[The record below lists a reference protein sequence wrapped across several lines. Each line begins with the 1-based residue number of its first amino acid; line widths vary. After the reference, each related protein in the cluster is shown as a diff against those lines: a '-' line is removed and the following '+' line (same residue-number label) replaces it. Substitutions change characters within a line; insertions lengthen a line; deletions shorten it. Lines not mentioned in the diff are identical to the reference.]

1 MRLVIHQP
9 NFLPYVGFFHK
20 LSLADTFVMMD
31 NTQYDKKF
39 TNRNKI
45 KIPDGWSWLTVPI
58 NKEHKF
64 LPNKLVEINNKEN
77 WKEMHWKKITRSYTN
92 SKFFKKN
99 YKSFFEEVYN
109 KEWKFLLELNSELL
123 RQIIDWLGLKIQIIK
138 ESELNING
146 NSTERLVNVCKEL
159 GAETYVSGVGGK
171 EYMNEKL
178 FQKNNI
184 KIEYQKF
191 QCPTYTQIFGGD
203 FIPNLSIIDL
213 LFNNGSKSLPILT
226 DDTNCGV
233 EC

>member
-1 MRLVIHQP
+1 LRLVIHQP

-109 KEWKFLLELNSELL
+109 KEWKFLFELNSELL

-226 DDTNCGV
+226 DDTSCGV
-233 EC
+233 E

>member
-99 YKSFFEEVYN
+99 YKSFFEEVYS
-109 KEWKFLLELNSELL
+109 KEWKFLFELNSELL

-191 QCPTYTQIFGGD
+191 QCPTYTQIFSGD

-226 DDTNCGV
+226 DDTSCGV
-233 EC
+233 E

>member
-109 KEWKFLLELNSELL
+109 KEWKFLFELNSELL

-226 DDTNCGV
+226 DDTSCGV
-233 EC
+233 E

>member
-99 YKSFFEEVYN
+99 YKSFFEEVYS
-109 KEWKFLLELNSELL
+109 KEWKFLFELNSELL

-233 EC
+233 E

>member
-1 MRLVIHQP
+1 LRLVIHQP

-109 KEWKFLLELNSELL
+109 KEWKFLFELNSE
-123 RQIIDWLGLKIQIIK
+123 
-138 ESELNING
+138 SSPN
-146 NSTERLVNVCKEL
+146 
-159 GAETYVSGVGGK
+159 
-171 EYMNEKL
+171 KL
-178 FQKNNI
+178 S
-184 KIEYQKF
+184 KF
-191 QCPTYTQIFGGD
+191 LAFIFSSFG
-203 FIPNLSIIDL
+203 SIII
-213 LFNNGSKSLPILT
+213 SET
-226 DDTNCGV
+226 
-233 EC
+233 

>member
-1 MRLVIHQP
+1 
-9 NFLPYVGFFHK
+9 
-20 LSLADTFVMMD
+20 MMD

-99 YKSFFEEVYN
+99 YKSFFEEVYS
-109 KEWKFLLELNSELL
+109 KEWKFLFELNSELL
-123 RQIIDWLGLKIQIIK
+123 HQIIDWLGLKIQIIK

-213 LFNNGSKSLPILT
+213 LFNNGIS
-226 DDTNCGV
+226 
-233 EC
+233 

>member
-109 KEWKFLLELNSELL
+109 KEWKFLFELNSELL

-203 FIPNLSIIDL
+203 FIPNLSYKNKNFFFKI
-213 LFNNGSKSLPILT
+213 
-226 DDTNCGV
+226 
-233 EC
+233 

>member
-109 KEWKFLLELNSELL
+109 KEWKFLFELNSELL

-213 LFNNGSKSLPILT
+213 LFNNGHKSLPILT

-233 EC
+233 E

>member
-1 MRLVIHQP
+1 LRLVIHQP

-99 YKSFFEEVYN
+99 YKSFFEEVYS
-109 KEWKFLLELNSELL
+109 KEWKFLFELNSELL

-233 EC
+233 E

>member
-1 MRLVIHQP
+1 LRLVIHQP

-99 YKSFFEEVYN
+99 YKSFFEEVYK
-109 KEWKFLLELNSELL
+109 KEWKFLFELNSELL

-233 EC
+233 E

>member
-1 MRLVIHQP
+1 LRLVIHQP

-99 YKSFFEEVYN
+99 YKSFFEEVYS
-109 KEWKFLLELNSELL
+109 KEWKFLFELNSELL

-191 QCPTYTQIFGGD
+191 QCPTYTQIFSGD

-226 DDTNCGV
+226 DDTSCGV
-233 EC
+233 E

>member
-1 MRLVIHQP
+1 
-9 NFLPYVGFFHK
+9 
-20 LSLADTFVMMD
+20 MMD

-99 YKSFFEEVYN
+99 YKSFFEEVYS
-109 KEWKFLLELNSELL
+109 KEWKFLFELNSELL

-213 LFNNGSKSLPILT
+213 LFDNGSKSLPILT

-233 EC
+233 E

>member
-1 MRLVIHQP
+1 
-9 NFLPYVGFFHK
+9 
-20 LSLADTFVMMD
+20 MMD

-213 LFNNGSKSLPILT
+213 LFNNGPKSLPILT
-226 DDTNCGV
+226 DDTSCGV
-233 EC
+233 E

>member
-31 NTQYDKKF
+31 DTQYDKKF

-109 KEWKFLLELNSELL
+109 KEWKFLFELNSELL

-233 EC
+233 E

>member
-1 MRLVIHQP
+1 
-9 NFLPYVGFFHK
+9 
-20 LSLADTFVMMD
+20 MMD

-213 LFNNGSKSLPILT
+213 LFNNGHKSLPILT

-233 EC
+233 E

>member
-99 YKSFFEEVYN
+99 YKSFFEEVYS
-109 KEWKFLLELNSELL
+109 KEWKFLFELNSELL

-191 QCPTYTQIFGGD
+191 QCPTYTQIFSGD

-233 EC
+233 E

>member
-1 MRLVIHQP
+1 LRLVIHQP

-109 KEWKFLLELNSELL
+109 KEWKFLFELNSELL

-226 DDTNCGV
+226 DDTSCGI
-233 EC
+233 E

>member
-1 MRLVIHQP
+1 
-9 NFLPYVGFFHK
+9 
-20 LSLADTFVMMD
+20 MMD

-77 WKEMHWKKITRSYTN
+77 WKEMHWKKITRSYIN

-109 KEWKFLLELNSELL
+109 KEWKFLFELNSELL

-233 EC
+233 K

>member
-99 YKSFFEEVYN
+99 YKSFFEEVYK
-109 KEWKFLLELNSELL
+109 KEWKFLFELNSELL

-233 EC
+233 E

>member
-1 MRLVIHQP
+1 LRLVIHQP

-109 KEWKFLLELNSELL
+109 KEWKFLFELNSELL

>member
-1 MRLVIHQP
+1 
-9 NFLPYVGFFHK
+9 
-20 LSLADTFVMMD
+20 MMD

-99 YKSFFEEVYN
+99 YKSFFEEVYS
-109 KEWKFLLELNSELL
+109 KEWKFLFELNSELL

-226 DDTNCGV
+226 DDTSCGI
-233 EC
+233 E

>member
-109 KEWKFLLELNSELL
+109 KEWKFLFELNSELL

>member
-1 MRLVIHQP
+1 LRLVIHQP

-99 YKSFFEEVYN
+99 YKSFFEEVYS
-109 KEWKFLLELNSELL
+109 KEWKFLFELNSELL

-191 QCPTYTQIFGGD
+191 QCPTYTQIFSGD

-233 EC
+233 E

>member
-1 MRLVIHQP
+1 LRLVIHQP

-109 KEWKFLLELNSELL
+109 KEWKFLFELNSELL

-213 LFNNGSKSLPILT
+213 LFNNGPKSLPILT

-233 EC
+233 E

>member
-1 MRLVIHQP
+1 
-9 NFLPYVGFFHK
+9 
-20 LSLADTFVMMD
+20 MMD

-109 KEWKFLLELNSELL
+109 KEWKFLFELNSELL

-226 DDTNCGV
+226 DDTSCGI
-233 EC
+233 E

>member
-1 MRLVIHQP
+1 LRLVIHQP

-109 KEWKFLLELNSELL
+109 KEWKFLFELNSELL

-203 FIPNLSIIDL
+203 FIPDLSIIDL
-213 LFNNGSKSLPILT
+213 LFNNGPKSLSILT
-226 DDTNCGV
+226 EDTNCGV

>member
-1 MRLVIHQP
+1 M
-9 NFLPYVGFFHK
+9 
-20 LSLADTFVMMD
+20 
-31 NTQYDKKF
+31 
-39 TNRNKI
+39 
-45 KIPDGWSWLTVPI
+45 
-58 NKEHKF
+58 
-64 LPNKLVEINNKEN
+64 
-77 WKEMHWKKITRSYTN
+77 
-92 SKFFKKN
+92 
-99 YKSFFEEVYN
+99 
-109 KEWKFLLELNSELL
+109 
-123 RQIIDWLGLKIQIIK
+123 KIQIIK

-213 LFNNGSKSLPILT
+213 LFHNGSESLPILT
-226 DDTNCGV
+226 A
-233 EC
+233 

>member
-1 MRLVIHQP
+1 LRLVIHQP

-99 YKSFFEEVYN
+99 YKSFFEEVYS
-109 KEWKFLLELNSELL
+109 KEWKFLFELNSELL

-226 DDTNCGV
+226 DDTSCGV
-233 EC
+233 E

>member
-1 MRLVIHQP
+1 
-9 NFLPYVGFFHK
+9 
-20 LSLADTFVMMD
+20 MMD

-109 KEWKFLLELNSELL
+109 KEWKFLFELNSELL

-226 DDTNCGV
+226 DDTSCGV
-233 EC
+233 E

>member
-64 LPNKLVEINNKEN
+64 LPNKLVEINNMEN

-99 YKSFFEEVYN
+99 YNSFFEEVYS
-109 KEWKFLLELNSELL
+109 KEWKFLFELNSELL

-191 QCPTYTQIFGGD
+191 QCPTYTQIFSGD
-203 FIPNLSIIDL
+203 FIPTLSIIDL

-226 DDTNCGV
+226 DDTSCGV
-233 EC
+233 E

>member
-1 MRLVIHQP
+1 
-9 NFLPYVGFFHK
+9 
-20 LSLADTFVMMD
+20 MMD

-99 YKSFFEEVYN
+99 YKSFFEEVYS
-109 KEWKFLLELNSELL
+109 KEWKFLFELNSELL

-226 DDTNCGV
+226 DDTSCGV
-233 EC
+233 E

>member
-1 MRLVIHQP
+1 MKLVIHQP
-9 NFLPYVGFFHK
+9 NYLPYVGFFHK
-20 LSLADTFVMMD
+20 LTLADTLVLMD

-99 YKSFFEEVYN
+99 YKSFFEEVYS
-109 KEWKFLLELNSELL
+109 KEWKFLFELNSELL

-191 QCPTYTQIFGGD
+191 QCPTYTQIFSGD

-233 EC
+233 E

>member
-1 MRLVIHQP
+1 
-9 NFLPYVGFFHK
+9 
-20 LSLADTFVMMD
+20 MMD

-109 KEWKFLLELNSELL
+109 KEWKFLFELNSELL

-203 FIPNLSIIDL
+203 FIPDLSIIDL
-213 LFNNGSKSLPILT
+213 LFNNGPKSLSILT
-226 DDTNCGV
+226 EDTNCAV

>member
-109 KEWKFLLELNSELL
+109 KEWKFLFELNSELL

-213 LFNNGSKSLPILT
+213 LFNNGHKSLPILT
-226 DDTNCGV
+226 DNTNCGV
-233 EC
+233 E

>member
-1 MRLVIHQP
+1 P

-109 KEWKFLLELNSELL
+109 KEWKFLFELNSELL

-233 EC
+233 E

>member
-64 LPNKLVEINNKEN
+64 LPNKLGEINNKEN

-99 YKSFFEEVYN
+99 YKSVFEEVYN
-109 KEWKFLLELNSELL
+109 KEWKFLFELNSELL

-226 DDTNCGV
+226 DDTSCGV
-233 EC
+233 E

>member
-1 MRLVIHQP
+1 
-9 NFLPYVGFFHK
+9 
-20 LSLADTFVMMD
+20 MMD

-233 EC
+233 E

>member
-109 KEWKFLLELNSELL
+109 KEWKFLFELNSELL

-233 EC
+233 E